1 MLNFKGVILV
11 LILPLV
17 SWYANSNPADGISTR
32 YTATGKVLGQ
42 IYPDPISSNI
52 SATRYSYNSKGQLAY
67 MEVGTL
73 LSWQDE
79 SVVPKD
85 WPNFQSL
92 SKVAYKYNNIGLKL
106 SEIYINS
113 SGSAESRTDFSY
125 DDKYRLSCSTVRMNR
140 ATLLSLNLDACA
152 LSSEGQHGP
161 DRITKYE
168 YNEIGQVIKVYKAY
182 LTSLEQIYKD
192 YTYYDNG
199 LVNTV
204 TDASGNTTKYEYDTS
219 DQLEYTYFPS
229 KITAGQYNSSDYEK
243 FSYNDNGYLKSKRLR
258 NGAYVNSTFDSMGRE
273 KTKIVTGLP
282 TKNYVY
288 YNNGL
293 VKSVDFNGSASTK
306 IHYDYDVKGN
316 VIQEYNAK
324 LGKNIGI
331 EYDYK
336 GNQNK
341 LIYPDNFTFSTQ
353 IRSDG
358 TLDNIINESNSEV
371 IVANQYL
378 ANGFLEKTSSS
389 IGAST
394 RYGFDDLS
402 RLNELTFNKRD
413 GSLVNQTLLEYTPSN
428 QLEKLSKSNSNYQY
442 NNSND
447 KRHSYEVNGLNQ
459 YTSVDGVI
467 YSNDANG
474 NLISDDKYTYSYD
487 NENKLYSIVGGGNT
501 VSLYYDPLGR
511 LERWVSNGVET
522 KFLYLGDSL
531 LVAYNA
537 NNVIRY
543 RYVLD
548 PRTGQPLVRY
558 DGSDFSYGYMFHFD
572 HLGSLVSLSNSSGF
586 SKLTTYSPYGVT
598 DQDYGNL
605 YSYTGQ
611 IAIPNTGLYYYKARI
626 YHPKLGRFLQTDPVG
641 YEDQMNLYAYVGNDP
656 VNMVDPT
663 GEFGI
668 QLAAFAIG
676 AVIGGAAELITNDNA
691 TFSSVARAAG
701 IGGVVGIAS
710 SLGGGVISSA
720 ILGGA
725 ANASGE
731 IANQVATGDFD
742 GAKVATAGA
751 TGLVGG
757 ALGKQ
762 VANGVKNALT
772 KGLPNNS
779 VTNASHNMTQ
789 SSSQRV
795 LADSQSLINAT
806 SKSVAAEV
814 QVGAGYSAGS
824 AAGMAAAD
832 KVCEKYSEC

>member
-92 SKVAYKYNNIGLKL
+92 SKIAYKYNNIGLKL
-106 SEIYINS
+106 SEIYISS

-293 VKSVDFNGSASTK
+293 VKSVDFNGSASTQ

-358 TLDNIINESNSEV
+358 TLENIINESNSEV

-474 NLISDDKYTYSYD
+474 NLTSDDKYTYSYD

-598 DQDYGNL
+598 DQDDGNL

-611 IAIPNTGLYYYKARI
+611 IAVPNTGLYYYKARI

-656 VNMVDPT
+656 VNMTDPT
-663 GEFGI
+663 GMYGRGTGWKDEEWKNFDVA
-668 QLAAFAIG
+668 QKQAASDMSA
-676 AVIGGAAELITNDNA
+676 
-691 TFSSVARAAG
+691 S
-701 IGGVVGIAS
+701 AS
-710 SLGGGVISSA
+710 SMREESA
-720 ILGGA
+720 GLK
-725 ANASGE
+725 
-731 IANQVATGDFD
+731 D
-742 GAKVATAGA
+742 GAT
-751 TGLVGG
+751 
-757 ALGKQ
+757 
-762 VANGVKNALT
+762 NG
-772 KGLPNNS
+772 
-779 VTNASHNMTQ
+779 
-789 SSSQRV
+789 
-795 LADSQSLINAT
+795 D
-806 SKSVAAEV
+806 
-814 QVGAGYSAGS
+814 GYSASELNSMASDLDAGAAKLNDNGPGGNMANAVSTSDIDGDFANAVVGGTTINVATDHLAFGNNQNTQWMAGHESLHNVGLTHPKYMGNIPYRFGS
-824 AAGMAAAD
+824 FGQKMSFKNLPKNRRYKNPD
-832 KVCEKYSEC
+832 HVMSGVYP